1 MSSRYP
7 FIFIFILFFHLSC
20 EDTKSD
26 STKIEKQKIEAQK
39 EKERKR
45 DSLLNAVKI
54 PKGGNNL
61 SVNLDSIET
70 IQQEQLIPFLTQY
83 GKENP
88 ETLVEI
94 STSFGDIRVKLYE
107 NTPLHRANFIR
118 LAKIG
123 YFDTSF
129 FHRVANNFVVQ
140 GGNSDL
146 QETHTIRHK
155 VGSYLI
161 PNEFKASYTH
171 KRGAFSAAKYS
182 EQNVSKASSPFEFF
196 IVQSKRG
203 AHHLDNDHTVFGEV
217 ISGMNVVDKIAKVE
231 VDQSEWPK
239 KNIILE
245 VKVIH

>member
-1 MSSRYP
+1 MSFRYA
-7 FIFIFILFFHLSC
+7 FIITLLLLLTLSC
-20 EDTKSD
+20 EDSKSKP
-26 STKIEKQKIEAQK
+26 TKIEKQKIELQK

-45 DSLLNAVKI
+45 DSLLKAVKI
-54 PKGGNNL
+54 PKGGANF
-61 SVNLDSIET
+61 SVNLNEIET

-94 STSFGDIRVKLYE
+94 STSFGTIKVQLYK

-118 LAKIG
+118 LVKMG

-129 FHRVANNFVVQ
+129 FHRVAKDFVIQ

-146 QETHTIRHK
+146 EETNEVRHK

-161 PNEFKASYTH
+161 PNEFEAENTH
-171 KRGAFSAAKYS
+171 QRGAFSAAKYS

-196 IVQSKRG
+196 IVQGERG
-203 AHHLDNDHTVFGEV
+203 AHHLDNDHTVFGKV
-217 ISGMNVVDKIAKVE
+217 ISGMDVVDKIAQVQ
-231 VDQSEWPK
+231 VDKSEWPK
-239 KNIILE
+239 KNITMK
-245 VKVIH
+245 VKVIR

>member
-7 FIFIFILFFHLSC
+7 FIIALVLLINLSC
-20 EDTKSD
+20 EDTKSEQKKIEK
-26 STKIEKQKIEAQK
+26 TKIELEK

-45 DSLLNAVKI
+45 DSLLQAVEI
-54 PKGGNNL
+54 PKGGSNF
-61 SVNLDSIET
+61 SVDLAKIKPL
-70 IQQEQLIPFLTQY
+70 QQEKLIPFLTQY

-94 STSFGDIRVKLYE
+94 STSFGKIKVKLYK

-118 LAKIG
+118 LVKMG

-129 FHRVANNFVVQ
+129 FHRVAKDFVIQ

-146 QETHTIRHK
+146 EETHEVRHQ

-161 PNEFKASYTH
+161 PNEFKAENTH
-171 KRGAFSAAKYS
+171 QRGAFSAAKYS

-196 IVQSKRG
+196 IVQGENG
-203 AHHLDNDHTVFGEV
+203 AHHLDNDHTVFGKV
-217 ISGMNVVDKIAKVE
+217 ISGMDVVDQIAQVE

-239 KNIILE
+239 KNITMKI
-245 VKVIH
+245 KVLR